1 MASEEKAQAERA
13 LAQRQAD
20 LERQREERNALQQQ
34 MADVQSKLMVGGV
47 NLVDKAQEQQTLLD
61 DAQQELE
68 ARLKVSTPQLAR
80 LGCPHPVCG
89 TRTKNALH
97 KLLIT

>member
-1 MASEEKAQAERA
+1 MATEEKVQAERA

-47 NLVDKAQEQQTLLD
+47 NLVDKAQEQQTLLE

-68 ARLKVSTPQLAR
+68 AKLKVPRTVSRAFFQRFIR
-80 LGCPHPVCG
+80 LY
-89 TRTKNALH
+89 
-97 KLLIT
+97 